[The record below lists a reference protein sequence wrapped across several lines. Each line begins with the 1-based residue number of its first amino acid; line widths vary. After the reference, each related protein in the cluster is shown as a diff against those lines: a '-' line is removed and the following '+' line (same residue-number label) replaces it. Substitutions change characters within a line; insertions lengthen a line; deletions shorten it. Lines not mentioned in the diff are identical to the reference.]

1 MKKLVVLLM
10 AMLIATSAF
19 AIVDPDDNMMG
30 FYFDTEADN
39 PCVSGVAPF
48 TTVDMYLVMTNMT
61 ADALYGFEVGYT
73 VEGSAMVLS
82 TTFDNPSVIDVGEA
96 GNHIVGFGSPTIVA
110 PVTFLATLNVMNM
123 DADSNPIGFTM
134 HGTIPSSID
143 PAYPV
148 ILLAGGELLSVGLS
162 AESGYGAE
170 INGTDCGVV
179 ATDNVSFDS
188 VKSLYR

>member
-1 MKKLVVLLM
+1 MKKLIVLLM

-30 FYFDTEADN
+30 FYFDTEADF
-39 PCVSGVAPF
+39 PCVSGVAPYA
-48 TTVDMYLVMTNMT
+48 TVDMYLVMTNMT
-61 ADALYGFEVGYT
+61 SDELYGFEVGYT
-73 VEGSAMVLS
+73 IEGDAMVLS
-82 TTFDNPSVIDVGEA
+82 TNFDNPSVIDVGEA
-96 GNHIVGFGSPTIVA
+96 GNHIVGFGAPTVTA
-110 PVTFLATLNVMNM
+110 PVTFLATLSVMYMN
-123 DADSNPIGFTM
+123 AGGAPVGFTM

-162 AESGYGAE
+162 AETGYGAE
-170 INGTDCGVV
+170 INGAECSVV

>member
-1 MKKLVVLLM
+1 MKKLIVLLM

-30 FYFDTEADN
+30 FYFDTEADF
-39 PCVSGVAPF
+39 PCVSGVNAYDTIP
-48 TTVDMYLVMTNMT
+48 MYLVMTNMV
-61 ADALYGFEVGYT
+61 ADELYGFEVGYT
-73 VEGSAMVLS
+73 IEGSAMVLS

-96 GNHIVGFGSPTIVA
+96 GNHIVGFGSPTVTA
-110 PVTFLATLNVMNM
+110 PVTFLATLSVMYM
-123 DADSNPIGFTM
+123 DTALEAVGFTM

-148 ILLAGGELLSVGLS
+148 ILLADGELLSVGLS

-170 INGTDCGVV
+170 INGAPCSVV
-179 ATDNVSFDS
+179 ATDDVSFDGI
-188 VKSLYR
+188 KSLYR